1 MQEAEDAM
9 RNSGNRHLLNRLA
22 ELDAQRAA
30 SRALTEQA
38 AARRREMMSGGG
50 GGYPPG
56 LRPLYGPGSSMRMD
70 DLAQMRRDP
79 YGVSLGGTH
88 LERMAS
94 RAERDIVPSSLAR
107 LRERTGM
114 GAPLPIERD
123 LAAAE
128 AERAAIARRRDAQQE
143 FEEPAAAKQGSREW
157 KRSLVL
163 LARLTGFDANSQAV
177 AHYLNEANG
186 SVEAAVR
193 LAVQGAVG
201 SSSSSS
207 AGAGSS
213 SGGGGG
219 GSGGGGGEGSA
230 AANVDGGEAEPAAEA
245 EAPSASPRDDVP
257 LVD

>member
-1 MQEAEDAM
+1 
-9 RNSGNRHLLNRLA
+9 
-22 ELDAQRAA
+22 
-30 SRALTEQA
+30 
-38 AARRREMMSGGG
+38 
-50 GGYPPG
+50 
-56 LRPLYGPGSSMRMD
+56 
-70 DLAQMRRDP
+70 
-79 YGVSLGGTH
+79 
-88 LERMAS
+88 
-94 RAERDIVPSSLAR
+94 
-107 LRERTGM
+107 M

-128 AERAAIARRRDAQQE
+128 AERVAIARRRDAQQE
-143 FEEPAAAKQGSREW
+143 FEEPAAAAKQGSREW

-201 SSSSSS
+201 SSSSSAG

-219 GSGGGGGEGSA
+219 GGSGGGGGGGSA